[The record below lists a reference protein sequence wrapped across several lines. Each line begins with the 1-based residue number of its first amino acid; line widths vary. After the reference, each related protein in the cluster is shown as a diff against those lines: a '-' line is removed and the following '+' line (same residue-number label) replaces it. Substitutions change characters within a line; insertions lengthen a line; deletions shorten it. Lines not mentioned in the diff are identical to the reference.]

1 MVCAKRRR
9 KDGARANDDTET
21 ETGDAQAYCAGER
34 TQVAGVEAESWQS
47 GMKYIVRALMFKD
60 GKSQNDFWEFFT
72 KEEAEDFAEW
82 KANQLRKYG
91 YEFCVNV
98 YELIN

>member
-1 MVCAKRRR
+1 
-9 KDGARANDDTET
+9 
-21 ETGDAQAYCAGER
+21 
-34 TQVAGVEAESWQS
+34 
-47 GMKYIVRALMFKD
+47 MKYIVRALKVKD
-60 GKSQNDFWEFFT
+60 GKPQNDFWEFST
-72 KEEAEDFAEW
+72 KEEAEDFADW